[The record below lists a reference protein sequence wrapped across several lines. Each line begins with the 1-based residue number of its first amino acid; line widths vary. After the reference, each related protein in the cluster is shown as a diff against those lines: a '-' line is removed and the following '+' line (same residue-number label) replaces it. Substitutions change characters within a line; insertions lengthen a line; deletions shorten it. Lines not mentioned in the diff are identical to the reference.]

1 MARRKKKGKI
11 AVIIILSVLILAA
24 AGICIF
30 VFNTPAYVD
39 SAKEKTGIT
48 NPLTGEQ
55 VETLPA
61 RPLIVST
68 DNVGEAK
75 PQLGI
80 SKADIVYEVPV
91 EGSQSRLEAIYY
103 SEIPETVGPC
113 RSVRSY
119 IVDLAREYNAILVH
133 NGYSPQAREYL
144 EQGSVAY
151 IPAQKYS
158 FFTEPMQSLRRTTAL
173 WTQKTC

>member
-39 SAKEKTGIT
+39 SAKEKTGIS

-80 SKADIVYEVPV
+80 SKADILP
-91 EGSQSRLEAIYY
+91 
-103 SEIPETVGPC
+103 IPP
-113 RSVRSY
+113 
-119 IVDLAREYNAILVH
+119 
-133 NGYSPQAREYL
+133 
-144 EQGSVAY
+144 
-151 IPAQKYS
+151 
-158 FFTEPMQSLRRTTAL
+158 L
-173 WTQKTC
+173 WTNNRIIRREDRLPHPAYS

>member
-30 VFNTPAYVD
+30 VFNTPAYED

-68 DNVGEAK
+68 DNVVEAK

-133 NGYSPQAREYL
+133 NG
-144 EQGSVAY
+144 
-151 IPAQKYS
+151 
-158 FFTEPMQSLRRTTAL
+158 
-173 WTQKTC
+173 